1 MKMPHNSG
9 ESVRLLTEQI
19 EHVSIASLK
28 SNPRNARTHSP
39 KQISQIARSI
49 AEFGFNTPVLIDA
62 SNMIL
67 AGHGRIEAARQL
79 RLETVPVLRLNHL
92 DKNKLRAFVLAD
104 NQLALKSGWDIQ
116 ILGEELSEL
125 IEFDLDLSVTG
136 FDWPEIDAII
146 HPNEVEAEPDPADY
160 VPIAPKTAVTR
171 LGDIWLIGRH
181 RLICGDSTKP
191 ETFEALLGDQKA
203 RMVFSDPPYNVPIN
217 GHVSGLG
224 KNIHREFEMGVGE
237 MSESEFIGFLRSVF
251 QNAAACSIDGA
262 LHYQCM
268 DWRHGSEIQL
278 ASRDVYSELKNICV
292 WAKTNAG
299 MGSLYRSQHE
309 FVYVFKVGRES
320 HVNNVELGRHG
331 RYRTNIWSYAGANS
345 FSATRDDELAMHPTV
360 KPVALIADAILDASN
375 PKDIILDPFS
385 GSGSTL
391 VAAEKTRRV
400 GFGIELDP
408 IYCDVIVDRLSK
420 LMKVEAVHAET
431 GMTWT
436 EIARQRAT
444 EIAA

>member
-1 MKMPHNSG
+1 MKMPHDVG
-9 ESVRLLTEQI
+9 ENVRVLTEQI

-67 AGHGRIEAARQL
+67 AGHGRVEAARQL

-146 HPNEVEAEPDPADY
+146 HPNEVEAESDPADC
-160 VPIAPKTAVTR
+160 VPVAPKTAATR
-171 LGDIWLIGRH
+171 LGDIWIIGRH

-224 KNIHREFEMGVGE
+224 KNVHREFEMGVGE
-237 MSESEFIGFLRSVF
+237 MSESEFIGFLRAVF
-251 QNAAACSIDGA
+251 QNAAACSIDGS

-309 FVYVFKVGRES
+309 FVYVFKVGHES

-408 IYCDVIVDRLSK
+408 IYCDVIIKRLGD

-431 GMTWT
+431 GMTWS
-436 EIARQRAT
+436 EIAEQRAP

>member
-1 MKMPHNSG
+1 MKMPHDTG
-9 ESVRLLTEQI
+9 ESVRLLVEQI

-224 KNIHREFEMGVGE
+224 KNTHREFEMGVGE

-309 FVYVFKVGRES
+309 FVYVFKVGCES

-408 IYCDVIVDRLSK
+408 IYCDVIIKRLGD

-431 GMTWT
+431 GMTWS
-436 EIARQRAT
+436 EIAEQRAT

>member
-1 MKMPHNSG
+1 
-9 ESVRLLTEQI
+9 
-19 EHVSIASLK
+19 
-28 SNPRNARTHSP
+28 
-39 KQISQIARSI
+39 
-49 AEFGFNTPVLIDA
+49 
-62 SNMIL
+62 
-67 AGHGRIEAARQL
+67 
-79 RLETVPVLRLNHL
+79 
-92 DKNKLRAFVLAD
+92 
-104 NQLALKSGWDIQ
+104 
-116 ILGEELSEL
+116 
-125 IEFDLDLSVTG
+125 
-136 FDWPEIDAII
+136 
-146 HPNEVEAEPDPADY
+146 
-160 VPIAPKTAVTR
+160 
-171 LGDIWLIGRH
+171 
-181 RLICGDSTKP
+181 
-191 ETFEALLGDQKA
+191 
-203 RMVFSDPPYNVPIN
+203 
-217 GHVSGLG
+217 
-224 KNIHREFEMGVGE
+224 
-237 MSESEFIGFLRSVF
+237 
-251 QNAAACSIDGA
+251 
-262 LHYQCM
+262 M

-360 KPVALIADAILDASN
+360 KPVALIVDAILDASN

-420 LMKVEAVHAET
+420 LMKVEAVHAAT
-431 GMTWT
+431 GMTWA
-436 EIARQRAT
+436 EIAQQRST
-444 EIAA
+444 EVAA

>member
-1 MKMPHNSG
+1 MKMPHDPG

-19 EHVSIASLK
+19 EYVSIASLK

-62 SNMIL
+62 SNMVL

-79 RLETVPVLRLNHL
+79 RLETVPALRLNHL
-92 DKNKLRAFVLAD
+92 DKDKLRAFVLAD

-116 ILGEELSEL
+116 ILSEELSEL

-146 HPNEVEAEPDPADY
+146 HLNENEIEPDPIDR
-160 VPIAPKTAVTR
+160 VPAAPKAAVTR
-171 LGDIWLIGRH
+171 LGDIWNIGRH
-181 RLICGDSTKP
+181 RLICGDSTKL
-191 ETFEALLGDQKA
+191 ETFQALLGDRKV

-224 KNIHREFEMGVGE
+224 KNVHREFEMGIGE
-237 MSESEFIGFLRSVF
+237 MSETEFIGFLRTVF
-251 QNAAACSIDGA
+251 RNAAACSTDGA

-268 DWRHGSEIQL
+268 DWRHSSEIQ
-278 ASRDVYSELKNICV
+278 AAGRDVYSELKNICV

-309 FVYVFKVGRES
+309 FVYVFKVGHES

-331 RYRTNIWSYAGANS
+331 RYRTNVWSYAGANS
-345 FSATRDDELAMHPTV
+345 FSATRDEDLAMHPTV
-360 KPVALIADAILDASN
+360 KPVALIADAIRDASR
-375 PKDIILDPFS
+375 PKEIVLDPFA

-391 VAAEKTRRV
+391 VAAEKTRRT
-400 GFGIELDP
+400 GFGVELDP
-408 IYCDVIVDRLSK
+408 IYCDVIVHRLSE
-420 LMKVEAVHAET
+420 LMKVKAVHAAT
-431 GMTWT
+431 GMTWS
-436 EIARQRAT
+436 EIAQQRSMEVVA
-444 EIAA
+444 